1 MILKKD
7 ISWEPQKLKPTV
19 EESVVRK
26 NRYRQRNKKEVRKMP
41 AVKLSRPRVKKD
53 PISNIIRGAA
63 DDRGISLEH
72 LARMT
77 GVPYSTLCMRLQ
89 HPETFRRGELIRI
102 YEVIDLPEADK
113 NRIPW

>member
-1 MILKKD
+1 
-7 ISWEPQKLKPTV
+7 
-19 EESVVRK
+19 
-26 NRYRQRNKKEVRKMP
+26 MP